1 MSWWDGIWLN
11 EGFVRN
17 VQHIGTDH
25 VQPGWMMVYI
35 NYKSIIN
42 LVKLSFSPF
51 HHSLFL
57 TLSPSLSLSLQLE
70 QFFIDTVQLA
80 FDADGLNWSHPIIQ
94 QANNPGEISALFDSI
109 SYNKV
114 GVTIN

>member
-1 MSWWDGIWLN
+1 MKDSLVMFSILELIMFSLAGWW
-11 EGFVRN
+11 
-17 VQHIGTDH
+17 
-25 VQPGWMMVYI
+25 YI

-42 LVKLSFSPF
+42 LVKLSFSPS

-94 QANNPGEISALFDSI
+94 QANNPGEINALFDSI
-109 SYNKV
+109 SYDKV